1 MNMKHPSTG
10 VCRTLSADDIANMD
24 EAFGKCDADGNRQI
38 DFEEFARL
46 LDTLGSTSAPAQY
59 RLRFNSIDLNHD
71 GVIDRT
77 EFLNWWRG
85 A

>member
-1 MNMKHPSTG
+1 MNNPSIDIRRPLT
-10 VCRTLSADDIANMD
+10 ADELADMD

-38 DFEEFARL
+38 DFAEFARL
-46 LDTLGSTSAPAQY
+46 LDTLGSSSAPAQY

-77 EFLNWWRG
+77 EFLNWWRST
-85 A
+85 